1 MTFRSSRS
9 VKFIGKP
16 AIERPESGSGAF
28 PCVNRVF
35 TLLRLFRRRRTMPAH
50 ANRAAKSNATTVMP
64 MTSAVLSS
72 DGGCDDGG
80 GCDGGGCDEGGGV
93 DGGGG
98 GGLESGA
105 MVDTSSMVGTF
116 STVMPNA
123 MEADSAVPRLKE
135 SERRISSTVMEAGMV
150 MVAVMSTLAAATSIL
165 TSDLSTLT
173 AFAIFCCKLSRLSE

>member
-9 VKFIGKP
+9 VKIIGRP
-16 AIERPESGSGAF
+16 VIGRPESGSGAF

-80 GCDGGGCDEGGGV
+80 GCDGGGCDGGGC
-93 DGGGG
+93 DEGGG

-123 MEADSAVPRLKE
+123 MEADSAVPRLEE
-135 SERRISSTVMEAGMV
+135 SEVRISSTVMEAGMV
-150 MVAVMSTLAAATSIL
+150 MVAMMSTLAAATSIL

-173 AFAIFCCKLSRLSE
+173 ALAIFCCKLSSLSE